1 MLWRFC
7 SVTEAVHQQPTAYGT
22 IGAGITGFA
31 GAQQFILPGF
41 RERYAG
47 CKTQC
52 RCRGACHTA
61 SADLKELPSADLHGL
76 LLVSTLSRPIYI
88 RLLRVQGV
96 GVIFLCGR
104 GRKGPELAQFP
115 SIQEG
120 FVTEYHNVGV
130 CVLIWLRESEK
141 TQQKE
146 IENVTNITGVRQIEL
161 WRRDDLQHPRLD
173 EVAEEVPVA
182 LVYNGIS
189 HVVMMASPK
198 DLEYFALGFSLSE
211 GIIESPRDIFGMDVV
226 PSCNGLEVQIELSS
240 RRFMGLKERR
250 RALAGRTGCG
260 VCGVEQLNDIGKPVQ
275 PLPFTQTFD
284 LNKLDDALRHLNDF
298 QPVGQLTGCTHAA
311 AWMLP
316 SGELVGGHEDVGR
329 HVALDKLLGR
339 RSQEG
344 ESWQQ
349 GAVLVSS
356 RASYEM
362 VQKSAMCGV
371 EILFA
376 VSAATTLAVEVAER
390 CNLTLVGFCKPGR
403 ATVYTHPQR
412 LSN

>member
-1 MLWRFC
+1 M
-7 SVTEAVHQQPTAYGT
+7 
-22 IGAGITGFA
+22 
-31 GAQQFILPGF
+31 
-41 RERYAG
+41 
-47 CKTQC
+47 K
-52 RCRGACHTA
+52 
-61 SADLKELPSADLHGL
+61 
-76 LLVSTLSRPIYI
+76 
-88 RLLRVQGV
+88 
-96 GVIFLCGR
+96 
-104 GRKGPELAQFP
+104 
-115 SIQEG
+115 
-120 FVTEYHNVGV
+120 
-130 CVLIWLRESEK
+130 K

-390 CNLTLVGFCKPGR
+390 CNLTLVGFITTTRLAFLMSTQWLVIAPRPNVGAR
-403 ATVYTHPQR
+403 LATVGPCQTR
-412 LSN
+412 AWLSTASIPSARENFCVK

>member
-1 MLWRFC
+1 MNK
-7 SVTEAVHQQPTAYGT
+7 
-22 IGAGITGFA
+22 I
-31 GAQQFILPGF
+31 
-41 RERYAG
+41 
-47 CKTQC
+47 
-52 RCRGACHTA
+52 
-61 SADLKELPSADLHGL
+61 
-76 LLVSTLSRPIYI
+76 
-88 RLLRVQGV
+88 
-96 GVIFLCGR
+96 
-104 GRKGPELAQFP
+104 
-115 SIQEG
+115 IQE
-120 FVTEYHNVGV
+120 N
-130 CVLIWLRESEK
+130 IK
-141 TQQKE
+141 
-146 IENVTNITGVRQIEL
+146 NVTSSTGSRQLTL
-161 WRRDDLQHPRLD
+161 WKREDLQHPQPD

-198 DLEYFALGFSLSE
+198 DLEHFAVGFSLSE
-211 GIIESPRDIFGMDVV
+211 GIIESPQDIYGMDVV
-226 PSCNGLEVQIELSS
+226 PSCNGLEVQVELSS

-260 VCGVEQLNDIGKPVQ
+260 ICGVEQLNDIGKPVQ

-284 LNKLDDALRHLNDF
+284 LANLDNALRHLNDF

-311 AWMLP
+311 AWVQP
-316 SGELVGGHEDVGR
+316 SGHLAGGHEDVGR

-339 RSQEG
+339 RAIEG
-344 ESWQQ
+344 ETWQQ

-403 ATVYTHPQR
+403 ATIYTHPQR
-412 LSN
+412 LVAQ

>member
-1 MLWRFC
+1 MNK
-7 SVTEAVHQQPTAYGT
+7 
-22 IGAGITGFA
+22 I
-31 GAQQFILPGF
+31 
-41 RERYAG
+41 
-47 CKTQC
+47 
-52 RCRGACHTA
+52 
-61 SADLKELPSADLHGL
+61 
-76 LLVSTLSRPIYI
+76 
-88 RLLRVQGV
+88 
-96 GVIFLCGR
+96 
-104 GRKGPELAQFP
+104 
-115 SIQEG
+115 IQE
-120 FVTEYHNVGV
+120 N
-130 CVLIWLRESEK
+130 IK
-141 TQQKE
+141 
-146 IENVTNITGVRQIEL
+146 NVTSTTGSRQLTL
-161 WRRDDLQHPRLD
+161 WKREDLQHPQPD

-198 DLEYFALGFSLSE
+198 DLEHFAMGFSLSE
-211 GIIESPRDIFGMDVV
+211 GIIESPQDIYGMDVV
-226 PSCNGLEVQIELSS
+226 PSCNGLEVRVELSS

-284 LNKLDDALRHLNDF
+284 LANLDNALRHLNDF

-311 AWMLP
+311 AWVQPAGHLA
-316 SGELVGGHEDVGR
+316 GGHEDVGR

-339 RSQEG
+339 RALEG
-344 ESWQQ
+344 ETWQQ

-403 ATVYTHPQR
+403 ATIYTHPER
-412 LSN
+412 LIAD